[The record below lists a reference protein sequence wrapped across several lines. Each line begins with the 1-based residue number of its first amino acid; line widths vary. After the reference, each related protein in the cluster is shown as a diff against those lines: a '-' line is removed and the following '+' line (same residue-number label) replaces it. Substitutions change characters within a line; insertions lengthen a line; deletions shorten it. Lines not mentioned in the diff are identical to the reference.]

1 MQLEGAQAMNVDSKG
16 EIEELNLEAQEMI
29 SGGTGPNDFDMEYW
43 QRYFQ
48 ECQETAQQSLKK
60 EPDPHSKRA
69 PGKLIKR

>member
-1 MQLEGAQAMNVDSKG
+1 MKKESNKEKISLDA
-16 EIEELNLEAQEMI
+16 LEMI

-43 QRYFQ
+43 QRYYQ

>member
-1 MQLEGAQAMNVDSKG
+1 MKK
-16 EIEELNLEAQEMI
+16 ELNSKKEKISLDALEMI

-43 QRYFQ
+43 QRYYQ

>member
-1 MQLEGAQAMNVDSKG
+1 MNADSKG

-60 EPDPHSKRA
+60 EPNPHSKRV

>member
-1 MQLEGAQAMNVDSKG
+1 MNVDSKG

-43 QRYFQ
+43 QRYYQ
-48 ECQETAQQSLKK
+48 ECQETAQQSLTVD
-60 EPDPHSKRA
+60 PNNPHSKEQ

>member
-1 MQLEGAQAMNVDSKG
+1 MNVDSKG

-43 QRYFQ
+43 QRYYQ

>member
-1 MQLEGAQAMNVDSKG
+1 MKKESNKEKISLDA
-16 EIEELNLEAQEMI
+16 LEMI

>member
-1 MQLEGAQAMNVDSKG
+1 MNADSKG

-48 ECQETAQQSLKK
+48 ECKETMQESNQIQPS
-60 EPDPHSKRA
+60 PHSKKER
-69 PGKLIKR
+69 GKLFR

>member
-1 MQLEGAQAMNVDSKG
+1 MKKESNKEKISLDA
-16 EIEELNLEAQEMI
+16 LEMI

-48 ECQETAQQSLKK
+48 ECQETAQQSLTVA
-60 EPDPHSKRA
+60 PNNPHSKEQ